1 MISFYTFQSISNPD
15 AMVTIL
21 KEMWRPFNC
30 YGRVYVAEEGVNAQM
45 AVPSNVLPD
54 FQRIC
59 KQFPLFSEVSINTD
73 RHLSSE
79 EYFKTRPFKAL
90 HVRHRKQIVTDGF
103 DHTLDW
109 KDAGTELSPQDWD
122 QQLRGSEAGAG
133 DDGKAAERPL
143 LFDCRNVYESEI
155 GLFEG
160 AIPLN
165 TVRFSDSWDILEK
178 ALEGKPKDTPI
189 MTYCTGGIRCVKIN
203 AFLKQTL
210 GFTNTSRLKGG
221 IISYA
226 REIRQTAAISSDST
240 AVKAEAQAQSQAH
253 DRSNDVLSSEDS
265 TFKGVNY
272 VFDDRMGSRITE
284 DVLGQCELC
293 GIPWDG
299 FTNCRNSSCSVRF
312 LQCPACSSHYSG
324 CCSLVHFSS
333 FLIPNPTLNSLS
345 LPPSPFP
352 HMLLFLF
359 QACQQSY
366 REILAKNAAY
376 VPPRRKDHIRSSAQL
391 LLHLILS
398 STLSMSSQ
406 LLYDSQLL

>member
-1 MISFYTFQSISNPD
+1 MANPLDSPSYTMISFYTFQSISNPD

-21 KEMWRPFNC
+21 KEMWKPFNC

-45 AVPSNVLPD
+45 AVPTNVLLD
-54 FQRIC
+54 FQKIC
-59 KQFPLFSEVSINTD
+59 KQFPLFSEVSINVD

-103 DHTLDW
+103 DHSLDW
-109 KDAGTELSPQDWD
+109 RDAGTELASQDWD
-122 QQLRGSEAGAG
+122 QKLRGVSQ
-133 DDGKAAERPL
+133 DGKAPERPL

-165 TVRFSDSWDILEK
+165 TVRFSDSWDILER

-226 REIRQTAAISSDST
+226 RETRQTTATSLDSAKACDSSSD
-240 AVKAEAQAQSQAH
+240 
-253 DRSNDVLSSEDS
+253 VLPSEGS

-284 DVLGQCELC
+284 DVLGLCEMC
-293 GIPWDG
+293 GTPWDG

-324 CCSLVHFSS
+324 CCSLVGCILRS
-333 FLIPNPTLNSLS
+333 LISLNSCVPLPSISAAGLPTKLS
-345 LPPSPFP
+345 RDLGQERGLRPS
-352 HMLLFLF
+352 
-359 QACQQSY
+359 AT
-366 REILAKNAAY
+366 E
-376 VPPRRKDHIRSSAQL
+376 RSHQVTR
-391 LLHLILS
+391 H
-398 STLSMSSQ
+398 
-406 LLYDSQLL
+406 